1 MEELNAEMEKL
12 KKELDEKKPSNSPEA
27 NSPED
32 AQTPE
37 EPSLPEIDIDE
48 LMRIELRAAKVV
60 ECEKLKGSKK
70 LLRFIL
76 DDGRGTR
83 QVLSGIARWYSPEE
97 LIGKTVV
104 LAANLKPA
112 RLAGEVS
119 QGMLICSDMPDGSA
133 KIVFLDDSVPA
144 GTRLR

>member
-1 MEELNAEMEKL
+1 MA
-12 KKELDEKKPSNSPEA
+12 S
-27 NSPED
+27 
-32 AQTPE
+32 
-37 EPSLPEIDIDE
+37 
-48 LMRIELRAAKVV
+48 
-60 ECEKLKGSKK
+60 
-70 LLRFIL
+70 
-76 DDGRGTR
+76 
-83 QVLSGIARWYSPEE
+83 WYSPEE
-97 LIGKTVV
+97 IIGRTVV